1 MKIIEHALKNN
12 MKLKTLLLAAIC
24 SFNYVYTQN
33 QINNFKE
40 KFELPIEVKE
50 TSGLLFLDGKII
62 THNDSGNA
70 PNLYE
75 LDSLSGAILRTVTVS
90 NATNIDWED
99 LAENDTHIFIADIGN
114 NNGNRNDLKIFK
126 ILKSDFKNNTAVS
139 AEIISYSYE
148 DQTDFSNQPN
158 SSNFDAEGIVIYG
171 NDLLV
176 FTKNW
181 ADFKTNVYKIPLT
194 SGNYIAT
201 KVSAANVEGLITSAI
216 YIDDRFFLTGYNT
229 SLIPFLI
236 YIDFNRMPGEDIF
249 SSGFNRI
256 SLENKLEQGSQVEA
270 ITNIG
275 FTGNYY
281 ISRENVST
289 TVSGTRYTLKQK
301 LYQFYDAN
309 SALLAVHKNELAL
322 VKISPNPII
331 DKIRIKTSCTFYS
344 IEIYNAAGE
353 SICISR
359 LKNQKE
365 VDISALSAGIYYLK
379 IQLKDTNSIIRK
391 IIKL

>member
-1 MKIIEHALKNN
+1 
-12 MKLKTLLLAAIC
+12 MKLRIFLLAAIF
-24 SFNYVYTQN
+24 SFNYAHTQS
-33 QINNFKE
+33 QISNFKE

-62 THNDSGNA
+62 THNDSGDA

-75 LDSLSGAILRTVTVS
+75 IDSVSGALLRTVTIS

-114 NNGNRNDLKIFK
+114 NNGNRSDLKIFK

-148 DQTDFSNQPN
+148 DQTDFSKQPN
-158 SSNFDAEGIVIYG
+158 SSNFDAEGIVVYG
-171 NDLLV
+171 NDLLI

-181 ADFKTNVYKIPLT
+181 ADLKTNVYKIPLT
-194 SGNYIAT
+194 TGNYIAT
-201 KVSAANVEGLITSAI
+201 KVSAANVAGLITGAT
-216 YIDDRFFLTGYNT
+216 YNEDRFFLTGYDT

-256 SLENKLEQGSQVEA
+256 SLANKLEQGSQIEA

-281 ISRENVST
+281 ISREKVST
-289 TVSGTRYTLKQK
+289 TVSGTVFTLEQK
-301 LYQFYDAN
+301 LYQFYEAN
-309 SALLAVHKNELAL
+309 SALLAIHKNELAL
-322 VKISPNPII
+322 LNISPNPVI
-331 DKIRIKTSCTFYS
+331 DKIHIKTSCTFYS
-344 IEIYNAAGE
+344 IEIYNATGE
-353 SICISR
+353 SVFISR

-365 VDISALSAGIYYLK
+365 VDISLLVAGIYYLK

>member
-1 MKIIEHALKNN
+1 
-12 MKLKTLLLAAIC
+12 MKLKIFLLAALF
-24 SFNYVYTQN
+24 SFNYLCTQN

-62 THNDSGNA
+62 THNDSGDA

-75 LDSLSGAILRTVTVS
+75 IDSVSGALLRTVTIS

-114 NNGNRNDLKIFK
+114 NNGNRSDLKIYK
-126 ILKSDFKNNTAVS
+126 ILKSDFKNKTAVS

-148 DQTDFSNQPN
+148 DQTDFSSQPN

-171 NDLLV
+171 DRLLI

-194 SGNYIAT
+194 TGDYVAT
-201 KVSAANVEGLITSAI
+201 KVSAANVEGLITGAV
-216 YIDDRFFLTGYNT
+216 YNNDRFFLTGYDT

-256 SLENKLEQGSQVEA
+256 SLANKLEQGSQVEG

-289 TVSGTRYTLKQK
+289 TVSGTAYTLKQK
-301 LYQFYDAN
+301 LYQFYNAN
-309 SALLAVHKNELAL
+309 SALLSINKNKLAL
-322 VKISPNPII
+322 VNISPNPII
-331 DKIRIKTSCTFYS
+331 DNIYIKTSFNFYT
-344 IEIYNAAGE
+344 IEIYNATGE
-353 SICISR
+353 RVFISR

-365 VDISALSAGIYYLK
+365 IDISALSAGVYYLK
-379 IQLKDTNSIIRK
+379 IQLKDTNSIVRK

>member
-1 MKIIEHALKNN
+1 
-12 MKLKTLLLAAIC
+12 MKLKTFLLAAIF
-24 SFNYVYTQN
+24 SFYYTYTQN
-33 QINNFKE
+33 QISNFKE

-62 THNDSGNA
+62 THNDSGDA

-75 LDSLSGAILRTVTVS
+75 IDSLSGAILRTVTIS

-114 NNGNRNDLKIFK
+114 NNGNRSDLKIFK
-126 ILKSDFKNNTAVS
+126 ILKSDFKNNTAVT

-148 DQTDFSNQPN
+148 DQTDFSSQPN

-171 NDLLV
+171 NDLLI

-194 SGNYIAT
+194 TGNYVAT
-201 KVSAANVEGLITSAI
+201 KVSAANVAGLITGAT
-216 YIDDRFFLTGYNT
+216 YNDDRFFLTGYDT

-256 SLENKLEQGSQVEA
+256 SLANKLEQGSQVEA

-275 FTGNYY
+275 FTGDYY

-289 TVSGTRYTLKQK
+289 PVSGTVFTLKQK
-301 LYQFYDAN
+301 LYQFYDAS
-309 SALLAVHKNELAL
+309 SALLAIPENELAL
-322 VKISPNPII
+322 VNISPNPVI
-331 DKIRIKTSCTFYS
+331 DKIHIKTSCTFYS

-353 SICISR
+353 SVFISR
-359 LKNQKE
+359 LKNKKE
-365 VDISALSAGIYYLK
+365 VDISLLAAGIYYLK
-379 IQLKDTNSIIRK
+379 IQLKDTNSVIRK